1 MTSKPLLS
9 ILISIST
16 IDKTMSPESS
26 KSFFKEVYEV
36 VALIPLGRVTT
47 YGAIVQYIGSKQS
60 ARMVGWALNQ
70 LKYQPSYPAHRVV
83 NKQGL
88 LTGKQHFKNASA
100 MEKLLVSEGVIIE
113 NNQVQNFIQVFWDPN
128 KEVMLSLR
136 DL

>member
-1 MTSKPLLS
+1 MN
-9 ILISIST
+9 
-16 IDKTMSPESS
+16 PEST

-47 YGAIVQYIGSKQS
+47 YGAIAQYLGSKQS

-70 LKYQPSYPAHRVV
+70 LKYQTSYPAHRVV

-88 LTGKQHFKNASA
+88 LTGKQHFQNAST
-100 MEKLLVSEGVIIE
+100 MEKLLACEGVIIE
-113 NNQVQNFIQVFWDPN
+113 NNQVQKFDQVFWDPS
-128 KEVMLSLR
+128 KEIMLALR

>member
-1 MTSKPLLS
+1 MN
-9 ILISIST
+9 
-16 IDKTMSPESS
+16 PETT
-26 KSFFKEVYEV
+26 KSFFKDVYEV

-47 YGAIVQYIGSKQS
+47 YGAIAQYLGSKQS

-88 LTGKQHFKNASA
+88 LTGKQHFQNASA

-113 NNQVQNFIQVFWDPN
+113 NNQVQNFIQVFWDPS
-128 KEVMLSLR
+128 KELIPCLR